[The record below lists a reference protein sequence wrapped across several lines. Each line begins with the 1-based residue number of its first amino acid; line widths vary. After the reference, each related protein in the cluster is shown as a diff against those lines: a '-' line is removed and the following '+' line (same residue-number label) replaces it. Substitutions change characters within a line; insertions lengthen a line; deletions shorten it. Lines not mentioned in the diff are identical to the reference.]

1 MNYGK
6 HHINL
11 LQVFS
16 KKKNSPQKV
25 KGEAGLG
32 KQWAGHAIIDDTE
45 NSKMPYLFTH

>member
-6 HHINL
+6 HHISL
-11 LQVFS
+11 FQAFS
-16 KKKNSPQKV
+16 KKKNSAQKG

-32 KQWAGHAIIDDTE
+32 KAGNTIIDDTE

>member
-6 HHINL
+6 HHISL
-11 LQVFS
+11 LQAFS
-16 KKKNSPQKV
+16 KKKNTVHKKD

-32 KQWAGHAIIDDTE
+32 KVGNAIIDDTE